1 MVPDE
6 NTVTEGGEAAPVTE
20 TDGPLQPTA
29 QPKEEPRVPLPA
41 MPFYGKWRTDE
52 ITIKDPGLRKYI
64 NLDMAGVPH
73 TGGRRHAN
81 KQFGKAKVTV
91 VERLINGMMRTEI
104 YTGNKQ
110 SAYKL
115 VGEAFRE
122 IELKTK
128 ENPIQVLCRALENAA
143 PKEEITRLR
152 FGGIN
157 VPKAVDTS
165 PLRRLD
171 IGLRHIAQ
179 GAMASSF
186 KSVKPI
192 HMCLADEIIKAGKD
206 DVTSFAVGKKE
217 EMERVAKSAR

>member
-6 NTVTEGGEAAPVTE
+6 NTVTESGAAAVATE
-20 TDGPLQPTA
+20 TDGPLVPTA
-29 QPKEEPRVPLPA
+29 APKEEPRVALPA
-41 MPFYGKWRTDE
+41 MPFYGRWRTDE

-81 KQFGKAKVTV
+81 RLFGKAKVSV

-110 SAYKL
+110 SSYKL
-115 VGEAFRE
+115 VGKAFAE

-128 ENPIQVLCRALENAA
+128 EKPIQVLVRALGNAA

-165 PLRRLD
+165 PQRRLD

-179 GAMASSF
+179 GAMATSF
-186 KSVKPI
+186 KNVKPI
-192 HMCLADEIIKAGKD
+192 HQCLADEIIKAAKD